1 MDEDGTHVSPLAPN
15 SIVNLKSQIS
25 MGRER

>member
-1 MDEDGTHVSPLAPN
+1 MDEDGSHVSPLTPN
-15 SIVNLKSQIS
+15 SILNLKSQIS